1 MSPLVYNKKIMA
13 PTPILYTRIVLVG
26 TYRNLNYA
34 IHIKLNQIKPIYLK
48 KIKTRK

>member
-13 PTPILYTRIVLVG
+13 PTPILYIVLVG